1 VAIVG
6 SSGAGKSSLIGL
18 LLGWYRPDVGVV
30 RADGQDLRGRRLD
43 ELRRQTLWV
52 DPTVQLWNRSLLDN
66 LRFGSDGEHG
76 AVGAAVEAAELD
88 EVLARLP
95 MGLQT
100 PLGAGGALLSGGE
113 GQRVRLGRAICRGA
127 ARLVIFDEPFCGLE
141 RVRREK
147 LLVAARARWAA
158 ATFLCITHDIRQ
170 TLDFSRV
177 LVVANGRVVEDGDPS
192 RLAGQA
198 DTHYFRLLAA
208 EDRARAR
215 LNGPEWRHLR
225 LEKGQIVE
233 RSPSPSAGEPT

>member
-1 VAIVG
+1 
-6 SSGAGKSSLIGL
+6 
-18 LLGWYRPDVGVV
+18 
-30 RADGQDLRGRRLD
+30 
-43 ELRRQTLWV
+43 
-52 DPTVQLWNRSLLDN
+52 
-66 LRFGSDGEHG
+66 
-76 AVGAAVEAAELD
+76 
-88 EVLARLP
+88 
-95 MGLQT
+95 
-100 PLGAGGALLSGGE
+100 
-113 GQRVRLGRAICRGA
+113 
-127 ARLVIFDEPFCGLE
+127 
-141 RVRREK
+141 VRREK